1 MKTPFFSVVIPVYNR
16 EDLVEKVVTSIL
28 DQAFQDFEII
38 IVDNYS
44 KDKTVEL
51 VKSMQSYDNRI
62 QLIQNSSNLER
73 CISRNLG
80 IQAAQGEYIC
90 FLDSDDFWLDTH
102 LSLLYAFISTNNTNG
117 LYFTNAYDSV
127 DFGPLSNRV
136 CPSLDDY
143 PLFEYLLTFT
153 FNPSRVA
160 VHHSILQEFQFDP
173 EIPGLEDFDLWLRIA
188 TKHSV
193 FQLNERTVV
202 YNIHNDSTTISE
214 LGKSDREIKLYK
226 TVLSK
231 EIFQGLLPVQSKKRL
246 MSMCYYRR
254 VLSLS
259 LYFRPLVIHY
269 YILKA
274 YFLCREGY
282 NKNANRT
289 MLVIFIDQIPILGF
303 VLKTLRKM
311 YKRILINNK

>member
-1 MKTPFFSVVIPVYNR
+1 MNTPFFSIVIPVFNR
-16 EDLVEKVVTSIL
+16 EDLIEKVITSVL
-28 DQAFQDFEII
+28 NQKFQDFEVI
-38 IVDNYS
+38 IVDNCS
-44 KDKTVEL
+44 RDKTIDL
-51 VKSMQSYDNRI
+51 VKSIQSNDHRI
-62 QLIQNSSNLER
+62 QLIQNSTNLER

-80 IQAAQGEYIC
+80 IQAAQGAYIC
-90 FLDSDDFWLDTH
+90 VLDSDDFWLDTH
-102 LSLLYAFISTNNTNG
+102 LSLLYAFITTNNTNG

-127 DFGPLSNRV
+127 DFGLLSNRV
-136 CPSLDDY
+136 CPAFNDY

-160 VHHSILQEFQFDP
+160 VHHSILQEFHFDP

-188 TKHSV
+188 TKHSI

-231 EIFQGLLPVQSKKRL
+231 KIFRGLLPVQSKKRL

-259 LYFRPLVIHY
+259 LYFRPLVIHH

-282 NKNANRT
+282 NKNANKT
-289 MLVIFIDQIPILGF
+289 MLVIFIDQIPLFGYIF
-303 VLKTLRKM
+303 KKTRFFLKKH
-311 YKRILINNK
+311 

>member
-160 VHHSILQEFQFDP
+160 VHHSILQEFHFDP

-193 FQLNERTVV
+193 CQLNERTVV

-231 EIFQGLLPVQSKKRL
+231 KIFRGLLPVQSKKRL

-311 YKRILINNK
+311 YKRILINNN